1 MRQSFNDQDSNFSFL
16 FFDDENDQTS
26 PFIKTY
32 YSSDEYLKIT
42 SLSPEYGQYTF
53 ILLQNA
59 SNSLTLPTIEEDT
72 LVGRNTVDIL
82 RNKTLIN
89 ASANEFTSERLL
101 VDTITHGS
109 DSNQITIDSKIV
121 MGQILMA
128 NHGLTVQGGNVV
140 DNLISDSIQTK
151 TIGSADDVNF
161 VGITS
166 QLQVGGK
173 LSANGGIYF
182 LMKVKAVFDKVGGLL
197 NTAYGGL
204 QSIMDTVNVVLVLPE
219 MVMQILGFFVLL
231 FTLIV
236 ALLIIMFT
244 VNYGL
249 GISFTAIGA
258 SLLWNPFTA
267 AVGAVWIA
275 MGSVLIK
282 YIAIGIYLVAII
294 ITTVFLGLIL
304 SIYIPVKKH
313 FEAAGRSSYCCF
325 SSDTPVKLDS
335 GDYQPISSI
344 GLGQDVA
351 GGGAVHGI
359 LFTKMPQ
366 VEKED
371 WVKVKGVRSE
381 KESCLVYKTHKLF
394 LWPNSPPFPVGEFK
408 DKEANTMVQIH
419 SLSEEDVH
427 RLKNKEKWCL
437 VTTNHRIESI
447 DGIVFT
453 DYQEVIEK
461 SNEMELLASRILK
474 KFNPLCSKNIQKEF
488 EYGEMNFGFTGETLV
503 LLEEKAVKQI
513 QDIKVGDILQG
524 SNEVIGI
531 YICTPQETYQPCVVH
546 GVQVPPQQILST
558 TTADWI
564 KAYMSSEKEVKSTYS
579 TSNLL
584 YHLVTSSG
592 DYKLLSTSSAA
603 TCAS

>member
-1 MRQSFNDQDSNFSFL
+1 MDSSFELDDSASLFL
-16 FFDDENDQTS
+16 SAVLKIGFGLTIFIIITFVVWIYYVRNYIGEHIEEYKCKPYIIPIINFFDSEVDASENFKKCLGTDNQKFFNTATQPVVNATGS
-26 PFIKTY
+26 
-32 YSSDEYLKIT
+32 IT
-42 SLSPEYGQYTF
+42 DSLGKASEAVGVLTDGVMH
-53 ILLQNA
+53 IGSVMQNKVEA
-59 SNSLTLPTIEEDT
+59 SNTELDKLNS
-72 LVGRNTVDIL
+72 V
-82 RNKTLIN
+82 
-89 ASANEFTSERLL
+89 
-101 VDTITHGS
+101 
-109 DSNQITIDSKIV
+109 
-121 MGQILMA
+121 
-128 NHGLTVQGGNVV
+128 
-140 DNLISDSIQTK
+140 
-151 TIGSADDVNF
+151 F
-161 VGITS
+161 V
-166 QLQVGGK
+166 
-173 LSANGGIYF
+173 YF

-325 SSDTPVKLDS
+325 SSDTPVKLNS
-335 GDYQPISSI
+335 GDYQPISSLD
-344 GLGQDVA
+344 LGQVVA

-381 KESCLVYKTHKLF
+381 KESCLVYKTHKLL
-394 LWPNSPPFPVGEFK
+394 LWPNSPPVPVGELK
-408 DKEANTMVQIH
+408 DKEADTIVQIH
-419 SLSEEDVH
+419 SLSEEDAH

-437 VTTNHRIESI
+437 VTTTHRIESI
-447 DGIVFT
+447 DGIEFT

-513 QDIKVGDILQG
+513 QDIKVGDILQD

-531 YICTPQETYQPCVVH
+531 YICTPHETFQPCVVH

-592 DYKLLSTSSAA
+592 DYKLLSTLNNQEIKVLDFVSNG
-603 TCAS
+603 TLETD